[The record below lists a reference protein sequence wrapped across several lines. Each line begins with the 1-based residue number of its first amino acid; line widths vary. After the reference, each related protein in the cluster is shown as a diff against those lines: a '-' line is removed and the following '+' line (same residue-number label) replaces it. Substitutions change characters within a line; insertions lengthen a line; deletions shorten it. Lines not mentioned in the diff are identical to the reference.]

1 MGVRVARHRPG
12 RPLLHGALHLRAY
25 LSLDSYRHRFM
36 PDLLRIVYA
45 SKINFPLTSDN
56 GGKDPVVCEILT
68 QCRRNNEPREITGVL
83 CYGDGCFFQ
92 CLEGERST
100 VEALY
105 DRLLNDPRHRNI
117 TLLSKRSVPQRMFNL
132 WSMKFMNVDAKIR
145 RILQIDNLDA
155 FKPHSFSDLMVERL
169 LIELRDASE
178 KRRPAPI
185 GTQGRGA
192 SARQAGAAR
201 ELMPGLVFATAAG
214 VLAIV
219 FGLML
224 AGLI

>member
-1 MGVRVARHRPG
+1 M
-12 RPLLHGALHLRAY
+12 
-25 LSLDSYRHRFM
+25 S
-36 PDLLRIVYA
+36 DLLRIVYA
-45 SKINFPLTSDN
+45 SKVNFPVSSEN
-56 GGKDPVVCEILT
+56 GGKEPTVCEILE
-68 QCRRNNEPREITGVL
+68 QCRRNNESKNITGVL

-92 CLEGERST
+92 CLEGERAD
-100 VEALY
+100 VEHLY
-105 DRLLNDPRHRNI
+105 DRLLTDKRHRNI
-117 TLLSKRSVPQRMFNL
+117 TLLCKRTVPQRMFSL

-145 RILQIDNLDA
+145 RMLQVDKLEA
-155 FKPHSFSDLMVERL
+155 FQPHSFSDLMVERL
-169 LIELRDASE
+169 LIELRDAAE

-214 VLAIV
+214 VLAIA

>member
-1 MGVRVARHRPG
+1 
-12 RPLLHGALHLRAY
+12 
-25 LSLDSYRHRFM
+25 M
-36 PDLLRIVYA
+36 PDLLRLVYA
-45 SKINFPLTSDN
+45 SKAKFDASGDSPGEDAVLADIVS
-56 GGKDPVVCEILT
+56 
-68 QCRRNNEPREITGVL
+68 QCRSNNEPKNICGVL
-83 CYGDGCFFQ
+83 CYGDGSFFQ
-92 CLEGERST
+92 CLEGERPA
-100 VEALY
+100 VEELY
-105 DRLLNDPRHRNI
+105 DRLLNDPRHHKI
-117 TLLSKRSVPQRMFNL
+117 TLLSKRPVERRLFRQ

-145 RILQIDNLDA
+145 RMLQVEKLET
-155 FKPHSFSDLMVERL
+155 FQPHSFSDLMVDRL

-214 VLAIV
+214 ILAIS

>member
-1 MGVRVARHRPG
+1 M
-12 RPLLHGALHLRAY
+12 
-25 LSLDSYRHRFM
+25 S
-36 PDLLRIVYA
+36 DLLRIAYA
-45 SKINFPLTSDN
+45 SKINFPVSSDN
-56 GGKDPVVCEILT
+56 GGKDPAVCEILE
-68 QCRRNNEPREITGVL
+68 QCRRNNEPKRITGVL

-92 CLEGERST
+92 CLEGERGV
-100 VEALY
+100 VEQLY
-105 DRLLNDPRHRNI
+105 DRLLTDKRHRNI
-117 TLLSKRSVPQRMFNL
+117 TLLSKRIVPQRMFSQ

-145 RILQIDNLDA
+145 RMLQVDNLES
-155 FKPHSFSDLMVERL
+155 FQPHSFSDLMIERL
-169 LIELRDASE
+169 LIELRDAAE

-214 VLAIV
+214 VLAIA

-224 AGLI
+224 AGLV